1 MDDKRRRTWRPM
13 TQNPSGPIGEV
24 CRRGTLLRERQID
37 WNALLS
43 LEAQD
48 HTWLVDW
55 SGGVLSVLCQSPV
68 WISWLRKNE
77 KNILKQ
83 WNNRFPK
90 TPAQQ
95 ITASVR
101 PWSYRLPQPAKIP
114 KAPHISA
121 EAAQALRAETDQM
134 PQAIAVALKR
144 LAATLDSLQAEAV
157 ASASAKE
164 NGARLSE

>member
-1 MDDKRRRTWRPM
+1 M
-13 TQNPSGPIGEV
+13 
-24 CRRGTLLRERQID
+24 D
-37 WNALLS
+37 WNALLA

-68 WISWLRKNE
+68 WISWLRRNE

-83 WNNRFPK
+83 WNSRFPK

-95 ITASVR
+95 ITAAVR

-114 KAPHISA
+114 KAPYVSA
-121 EAAQALRAETDQM
+121 GAAEALRAEADRL

-157 ASASAKE
+157 VSASAKE

>member
-1 MDDKRRRTWRPM
+1 M

-24 CRRGTLLRERQID
+24 CRRGALLRERQMD
-37 WNALLS
+37 WNALLA

-55 SGGVLSVLCQSPV
+55 SGGVLRVLCQSPV
-68 WISWLRKNE
+68 WISWLRRKE

-83 WNNRFPK
+83 WNSRFPQ
-90 TPAQQ
+90 TPAQP
-95 ITASVR
+95 ITAAVR

-114 KAPHISA
+114 KAPYVSA
-121 EAAQALRAETDQM
+121 GAAEALRAEADRL

-157 ASASAKE
+157 VSASAKE

>member
-1 MDDKRRRTWRPM
+1 M
-13 TQNPSGPIGEV
+13 
-24 CRRGTLLRERQID
+24 D

>member
-1 MDDKRRRTWRPM
+1 MDDKRRRIWRPM

-24 CRRGTLLRERQID
+24 CRRGALLRERQID
-37 WNALLS
+37 WNALLA

-68 WISWLRKNE
+68 WISWLRRNE

-90 TPAQQ
+90 TPARQ

-114 KAPHISA
+114 KAPYISA
-121 EAAQALRAETDQM
+121 GAAETLRAEADRL
-134 PQAIAVALKR
+134 PQAIAVALIR
-144 LAATLDSLQAEAV
+144 LAATLDNLQAEAV
-157 ASASAKE
+157 VSASAKE

>member
-1 MDDKRRRTWRPM
+1 M
-13 TQNPSGPIGEV
+13 TQNPSGMIGEV
-24 CRRGTLLRERQID
+24 CRHGTLLRERQMD

-43 LEAQD
+43 LEAQG

-55 SGGVLSVLCQSPV
+55 SGRVLTVLCQSPV
-68 WISWLRKNE
+68 WISWLRRNE

-90 TPAQQ
+90 TPARQ

-101 PWSYRLPQPAKIP
+101 PWSYRLPQPAPIP
-114 KAPHISA
+114 KVPHISA
-121 EAAQALRAETDQM
+121 AAAQALRAEVDQM
-134 PQAIAVALKR
+134 PEAIAVALKR
-144 LAATLDSLQAEAV
+144 LAATLDSLQTEAV

>member
-1 MDDKRRRTWRPM
+1 M
-13 TQNPSGPIGEV
+13 
-24 CRRGTLLRERQID
+24 D

-68 WISWLRKNE
+68 WISWLRRNE

-95 ITASVR
+95 IIASVR

-121 EAAQALRAETDQM
+121 EAAQALRAETDHM

>member
-1 MDDKRRRTWRPM
+1 M
-13 TQNPSGPIGEV
+13 
-24 CRRGTLLRERQID
+24 D

-95 ITASVR
+95 IIAAVR

-121 EAAQALRAETDQM
+121 EAAQALRAESDQM

>member
-1 MDDKRRRTWRPM
+1 M

-24 CRRGTLLRERQID
+24 CRRGALLRERQMD
-37 WNALLS
+37 WNALLA

-68 WISWLRKNE
+68 WISWLRRNE

-83 WNNRFPK
+83 WNSRFPK

-95 ITASVR
+95 ITAAVR

-114 KAPHISA
+114 KAPYISA
-121 EAAQALRAETDQM
+121 GAAAALRAEADRL

-144 LAATLDSLQAEAV
+144 LAATLDHLQAEAV
-157 ASASAKE
+157 VSASAKE

>member
-24 CRRGTLLRERQID
+24 CRRGTLLRERQMD
-37 WNALLS
+37 WNALLP

-68 WISWLRKNE
+68 WISWLRRNE

-83 WNNRFPK
+83 WNSRFPK

-101 PWSYRLPQPAKIP
+101 PWSYRLPPPAKIP
-114 KAPHISA
+114 KAPYISA
-121 EAAQALRAETDQM
+121 AAPEALRAVTDQM
-134 PQAIAVALKR
+134 PQAIAIALKR

-164 NGARLSE
+164 KGARLSE